1 MSNISFDNPWL
12 LFIGLPLLAAV
23 IVPFAVTIRRDNAN
37 AHNIASFCLH
47 VLICLC
53 ITLAISGMAFE
64 TVITETNVFV
74 LADISYSANHNLD
87 EVQENIEKI
96 SDKLPKNSKMGVICF
111 GRNHQMIADLG
122 EEVPDVASASKV
134 DRSATDIASALR
146 YAGNLF
152 DDNVIKRIIVI
163 TDGVETVAAN
173 NIIRVVNALQDNDVY
188 VDAVFLDDN
197 LDESVSEVQI
207 DGVEATRSTYVG
219 KAEEV
224 EVLVMANC
232 GEFDGVKS
240 ERTNG
245 YVNLFRDGELVLRRS
260 ASFYDG
266 LNVVTLPL
274 YTEEEGIYNYEVT
287 VETVDLAADTSSFN
301 NNCLF
306 TQKVTDERKVL
317 FIGGSEDDC
326 YAGMDIYGR
335 EDVTY
340 VSEASQVPLS
350 VEELCIYDE
359 IVLCNFDVRK
369 LQSATM
375 FTSSL
380 TALVDD
386 YGKTLTTFGNTF
398 VQEDTG
404 EDSLENQALR
414 KLADLLPVN
423 IGNPDQDTR
432 LIAFVFDISLSMNF
446 EGRFNVAKRAAV
458 KLLDVFN
465 PTDMV
470 MIVGFSGGVT
480 ELLPPTYLTSP
491 SAIKAVIESQEAEN
505 GTDLSAALKYT
516 YETMPTRFHNKQVII
531 ISDGMNNEGDNELAI
546 NLAKKMT
553 EENISVSAI
562 GIYPKDEG
570 RDLLDRIVFNGFESG
585 DKVFCQ
591 HINNEDEIDV
601 VIGGVTDEASE
612 IEISGD
618 RYEVSIRRP
627 GEEVVD
633 GVENIGAIGGF
644 WYNWT
649 KDTATT
655 VLTAKY
661 FRDKGVTSFDVPIYA
676 YWSGG
681 GKGKVVSFMSDISS
695 NWTYDWVYGTGG
707 EKFLSNIPAATL
719 PSERINTPFIVE
731 VEGSGNST
739 TVYVSTSSTLQN
751 SASFTASVTD
761 PEGMTTTKT
770 LTFDSGAYFA
780 TFSTDV
786 PGRYSVIVDY
796 SYNGLSYH
804 TETDFSVSYY
814 AEYDSFTNYSKS
826 YMYKLLTESG
836 EILELDEIKEIENN
850 ASTYTTYMFRF
861 TLPLMIVSAIAFV
874 ADIIIRQLR
883 WKDVTSFFSGLV
895 RRRK

>member
-23 IVPFAVTIRRDNAN
+23 IVPFAVTVRRDNAN
-37 AHNIASFCLH
+37 AHNIASFGLH
-47 VLICLC
+47 ALICIC
-53 ITLAISGMAFE
+53 ITLAISGMTFE
-64 TVITETNVFV
+64 TMVTETNVYV

-96 SDKLPKNSKMGVICF
+96 SAKLPKNSKMGVICF
-111 GRNHQMIADLG
+111 GRNYQMIADLG
-122 EEVPDVASASKV
+122 DEVPDVTSASKV
-134 DRSATDIASALR
+134 DKSATDIASALR

-173 NIIRVVNALQDNDVY
+173 NIIRVVSALQDNDVY
-188 VDAVFLDDN
+188 VDAVFLDDS

-219 KAEEV
+219 KTEEV
-224 EVLVMANC
+224 EVLVRANC
-232 GEFDGVKS
+232 GEINGEKS

-245 YVNLFRDGELVLRRS
+245 YVNLYRDGVLALRRS

-274 YTEEEGIYNYEVT
+274 YTEEEGAYDYEVT
-287 VETVDLAADTSSFN
+287 VETVDLAADTSAFN

-306 TQKVTDERKVL
+306 SQNVTAERNVL
-317 FIGGSEDDC
+317 FIGGSDDDC
-326 YAGMDIYGR
+326 QAGRDIYGW

-340 VSEASQVPLS
+340 VSNVDEVPLS
-350 VEELCIYDE
+350 VEELCVYDE
-359 IVLCNFDVRK
+359 IVLCNFDVRTLK
-369 LQSATM
+369 SATM

-398 VQEDTG
+398 VQNDTG
-404 EDSLENQALR
+404 EDSIENRALR

-432 LIAFVFDISLSMNF
+432 LIAIVLDMSLSMNF

-470 MIVGFSGGVT
+470 MVVGFSGSIE
-480 ELLPPTYLTSP
+480 ELLQPTYLTEP
-491 SAIKAVIESQEAEN
+491 SAIKAIIEKQEAGN
-505 GTDLSAALKYT
+505 GTNLTAALKYA
-516 YETMPTRFHNKQVII
+516 YEHMPSRFHNKQVII
-531 ISDGMNNEGDNELAI
+531 ISDGLNNEGDDEEAI
-546 NLAKKMT
+546 NLARKMSG
-553 EENISVSAI
+553 ENISVSAL
-562 GIYPKDEG
+562 GIYPNDEG
-570 RDLLDRIVFNGFESG
+570 RDFLDRIVKNGQESG

-591 HINNEDEIDV
+591 HINSEDEIDV
-601 VIGGVTDEASE
+601 VIGDVTDNASE

-627 GEEVVD
+627 GEEVVQ

-649 KDTATT
+649 KDTANA

-661 FRDKGVTSFDVPIYA
+661 YRDNGVTSFDVPIYA
-676 YWSGG
+676 YWSSG
-681 GKGKVVSFMSDISS
+681 GKGKVVSFLSDISS
-695 NWTYDWVYGTGG
+695 NWTYGWTYGTGG
-707 EKFLSNIPAATL
+707 EQFLSNIPTATL

-731 VEGSGNST
+731 VDGSGNST
-739 TVYVSTSSTLQN
+739 TVYVSASSTLQN
-751 SASFTASVTD
+751 SASFTASVID
-761 PEGMTTTKT
+761 PDGMTTTKT
-770 LTFDSGAYFA
+770 LTFDSSRYFA
-780 TFSTDV
+780 TFSTDA
-786 PGRYSVIVDY
+786 PGRYSVLVDY

-804 TETDFSVSYY
+804 TEIDFSVSYY
-814 AEYDSFTNYSKS
+814 AEYDGFTNYSKS
-826 YMYKLLTESG
+826 YMYRLLTENG
-836 EILELDEIKEIENN
+836 EILELDEIKTIENN
-850 ASTYTTYMFRF
+850 ASTYTTFTFKF
-861 TLPLMIVSAIAFV
+861 TLPLMVVSAIAFV